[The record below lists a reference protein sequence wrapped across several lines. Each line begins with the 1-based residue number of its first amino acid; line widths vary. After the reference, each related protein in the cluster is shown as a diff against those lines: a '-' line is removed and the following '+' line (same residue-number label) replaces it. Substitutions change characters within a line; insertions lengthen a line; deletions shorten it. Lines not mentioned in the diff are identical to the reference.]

1 MFLSVLKWSFFFN
14 QQKMLNMLL
23 TETVYC
29 FTVLG
34 IYKFDYIEVIQFLT
48 WLVSEWHLWVPL
60 KVWSWKAETERS
72 ESHWLISR
80 RLTSTSKERNP
91 SNLLEKIRGK
101 YLYIILKP
109 FLLMLKTLLWY
120 SFGYRC
126 YLLKCRKRIDWY
138 LGGSHWHQ
146 KKEIPVICC
155 KNQG

>member
-1 MFLSVLKWSFFFN
+1 MRFSESPNVTRDSLL
-14 QQKMLNMLL
+14 LL
-23 TETVYC
+23 TLQYLE
-29 FTVLG
+29 FIDLIIG
-34 IYKFDYIEVIQFLT
+34 IIQFLT

-138 LGGSHWHQ
+138 LGGSHRHQ
-146 KKEIPVICC
+146 KKEIPVICWKKTGVNIC
-155 KNQG
+155 T